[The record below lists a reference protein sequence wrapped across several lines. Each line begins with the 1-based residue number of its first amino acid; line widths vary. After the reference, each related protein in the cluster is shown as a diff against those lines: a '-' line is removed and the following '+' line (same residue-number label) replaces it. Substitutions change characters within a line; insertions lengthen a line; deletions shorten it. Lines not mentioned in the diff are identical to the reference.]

1 MSNSIKGKIVLITGA
16 SSGIGLACAK
26 RFAKAGCKLIL
37 LARRKGRIESLAD
50 ELNSKFRTKT
60 LNVVADV
67 RKRKVIADVFLG
79 LPAEWKD
86 ISILINNAGLSR
98 GLDKIQDGKYRDW
111 DEMIDT
117 NLKGVLNVTK
127 SVLPLLMKQSM
138 AHIINIGSTAGHEVY
153 QGGNVY
159 CASKFALK
167 ALTKG
172 MRIDLL
178 GSNIKVTSIDPGLV
192 ETEFSL
198 VRFRGNKQKAS
209 NVYKGLKALNG
220 NDVAEAVYFAA
231 SRNSNTVIAEI
242 VLMPR
247 SQASSVHVKRY

>member
-1 MSNSIKGKIVLITGA
+1 
-16 SSGIGLACAK
+16 
-26 RFAKAGCKLIL
+26 
-37 LARRKGRIESLAD
+37 
-50 ELNSKFRTKT
+50 
-60 LNVVADV
+60 
-67 RKRKVIADVFLG
+67 
-79 LPAEWKD
+79 
-86 ISILINNAGLSR
+86 
-98 GLDKIQDGKYRDW
+98 
-111 DEMIDT
+111 
-117 NLKGVLNVTK
+117 
-127 SVLPLLMKQSM
+127 
-138 AHIINIGSTAGHEVY
+138 
-153 QGGNVY
+153 
-159 CASKFALK
+159 
-167 ALTKG
+167 

>member
-153 QGGNVY
+153 QGGMFIAHPN
-159 CASKFALK
+159 
-167 ALTKG
+167 
-172 MRIDLL
+172 
-178 GSNIKVTSIDPGLV
+178 
-192 ETEFSL
+192 SL
-198 VRFRGNKQKAS
+198 
-209 NVYKGLKALNG
+209 
-220 NDVAEAVYFAA
+220 
-231 SRNSNTVIAEI
+231 
-242 VLMPR
+242 
-247 SQASSVHVKRY
+247 

>member
-220 NDVAEAVYFAA
+220 NDVAEAVYFVA